1 MPDSVAE
8 TNFNHLQLKM
18 SIEEKRGT
26 TGQAPKYV
34 TSGPQ
39 ASRAHQFEKWP
50 TNADL
55 AFGSFQVPPRP
66 TP

>member
-1 MPDSVAE
+1 MAE
-8 TNFNHLQLKM
+8 SMTENESSHSQLKN
-18 SIEEKRGT
+18 ERKEKRGT
-26 TGQAPKYV
+26 TGQVTEYL
-34 TSGPQ
+34 TSGSQ